1 MFIGSNN
8 SLTYLR
14 PSSWW
19 SKVFK
24 WFRKCQSAD
33 YKEQYTYCGVRFFD
47 FHLYAD
53 NHCHVIIKNGKYKYN
68 LFSFYEILKYLND
81 KGDVTLNVV
90 FEASLYDKDNDI
102 EYKRIEK
109 KFTEIC
115 GIMEVI
121 YPNIRYIGGYRK
133 YDGEK
138 LYTFKYE
145 AENGTPNIIDMS
157 NNIWLYRFFPI
168 LSSFRN
174 RYYIK
179 KYKNENGFLLLN
191 FVDRR

>member
-14 PSSWW
+14 PSTWW
-19 SKVFK
+19 SKAFK
-24 WFRKCQSAD
+24 WFGKCQSAD
-33 YKEQYTYCGVRFFD
+33 YKEQYVYCGVRLFD

-53 NHCHVIIKNGKYKYN
+53 KHCHIIIKNGDYKYD
-68 LFSFYEILKYLND
+68 LFSFYEILKYFD
-81 KGDVTLNVV
+81 EKGDVTLKVT
-90 FEASLYDKDNDI
+90 FEALPKDKTYDND
-102 EYKRIEK
+102 YGRIEN
-109 KFTEIC
+109 KFIEMCRIVET
-115 GIMEVI
+115 I
-121 YPNIRYIGGYRK
+121 YPNIRYIGGNRK

-157 NNIWLYRFFPI
+157 NNIWLYRFLPI

-191 FVDRR
+191 FVDKR

>member
-14 PSSWW
+14 PSAWW
-19 SKVFK
+19 SKAFK
-24 WFRKCQSAD
+24 WLGKCQSAD
-33 YKEQYTYCGVRFFD
+33 YKEQYAYCGVRFFD

-53 NHCHVIIKNGKYKYN
+53 NHCHAIIKNGKYKYN

-90 FEASLYDKDNDI
+90 FEASLYDKDNDT

-109 KFTEIC
+109 KFSEIC
-115 GIMEVI
+115 GIMEAI
-121 YPNIRYIGGYRK
+121 YSNIRYIGGYRK

-157 NNIWLYRFFPI
+157 NNIWLYRFLPI

-179 KYKNENGFLLLN
+179 KYENENGFLLLN